1 MKVLKKV
8 GRCFNSFS
16 NMHLSYFQSILPKNC
31 IQTHDLDSYNQD
43 WLKIHKGNSKLVL
56 KPFSSDQVSQILAYC
71 NQQKIPVVPQGG
83 NTGLAGG
90 AVPVNDEII
99 LSLKNLNKIEKI
111 DETQGIVWTEAGVV
125 LETLNNF
132 CSDKG

>member
-1 MKVLKKV
+1 M
-8 GRCFNSFS
+8 
-16 NMHLSYFQSILPKNC
+16 
-31 IQTHDLDSYNQD
+31 
-43 WLKIHKGNSKLVL
+43 VL